1 MKNFMK
7 PQSFVW
13 VTNIAISVWN
23 INTYYHFNQEKNRV
37 LRDCSANTM
46 STDEARLCGLL
57 IIFDTVP
64 LPDVWVSFILDTT
77 VQTGEIQTFSG

>member
-23 INTYYHFNQEKNRV
+23 INAYYRFNNEKSEL
-37 LRDCSANTM
+37 LRECRAKTM
-46 STDEARLCGLL
+46 GTEETRLCRLL
-57 IIFDTVP
+57 MDFEAVP
-64 LPDVWVSFILDTT
+64 LPDVWVTFILDTIA
-77 VQTGEIQTFSG
+77 QTGEI